1 MLQQA
6 GTRYVKIARY
16 SYQGAIA
23 FGIVDDDDLVVLT
36 SDPMFAGFDT
46 TGDRVAL
53 ADVKLLA
60 PVIPRSK
67 IIAVQDLGA
76 EPDFVLRPNTAVV
89 GPQDAIVLPFA
100 SERIE
105 VNGQLA
111 IIIGKIAKNVS
122 VADAASRVFGYTVAS
137 VVTAADLVERSVTRA
152 GAFDTFLPLGPVI
165 ETEFDDAASPLRG
178 LINDEEFQA
187 ADLDEHDATT
197 EETIAGLV
205 AFASSVFTLLPG
217 DVILA
222 GPLDTP
228 AAVVDGDTVTMSIA
242 GIGSLINSVTRP
254 A

>member
-1 MLQQA
+1 M
-6 GTRYVKIARY
+6 KIARY

-23 FGIVDDDDLVVLT
+23 FGIVDDDELVVLT

-67 IIAVQDLGA
+67 IVAVQALGA

-89 GPQDAIVLPFA
+89 GPNDAIVLPAA
-100 SERIE
+100 SERVE
-105 VNGQLA
+105 VDGQLA
-111 IIIGKIAKNVS
+111 IIIGKIAKNVTA
-122 VADAASRVFGYTVAS
+122 ADALSRVFGYTVAT
-137 VVTAADLVERSVTRA
+137 VVTAADLAGISATRA
-152 GAFDTFLPLGPVI
+152 GGFDTFLPLGPII
-165 ETEFDDAASPLRG
+165 ETEFDDAATPLRG

-187 ADLDEHDATT
+187 VDLDEHDATT
-197 EETIAGLV
+197 ENTIAALV

-217 DVILA
+217 DVILTGA
-222 GPLDTP
+222 LEAP

-242 GIGSLINSVTRP
+242 GIGALVNPAVRP
-254 A
+254 V

>member
-1 MLQQA
+1 M

-23 FGIVDDDDLVVLT
+23 FGIVDDEELVVLT
-36 SDPMFAGFDT
+36 SDPMFAGFGT

-67 IIAVQDLGA
+67 VVAVLTPGA
-76 EPDFVLRPNTAVV
+76 EPEFVLKPNTAVV
-89 GPQDAIVLPFA
+89 GPGDAIVLPA
-100 SERIE
+100 VSERVE
-105 VNGQLA
+105 VDGQLA

-122 VADAASRVFGYTVAS
+122 VADAASRVFGYTVAT
-137 VVTAADLVERSVTRA
+137 VATAADLAERSTTRA
-152 GAFDTFLPLGPVI
+152 GAFDTFLPLGPII
-165 ETEFDDAASPLRG
+165 ETDFDDAATPLRG

-187 ADLDEHDATT
+187 VDLDEHEATT
-197 EETIAGLV
+197 EETVAALV
-205 AFASSVFTLLPG
+205 AFASSAFTLLPG

-222 GPLDTP
+222 GPMDT
-228 AAVVDGDTVTMSIA
+228 AATVVDGDTVTMSIA
-242 GIGSLINSVTRP
+242 GIGTLVNPVVRP

>member
-1 MLQQA
+1 M
-6 GTRYVKIARY
+6 KIARY

-23 FGIVDDDDLVVLT
+23 FGIVDDDELVVLT

-67 IIAVQDLGA
+67 IVAVVSSEA
-76 EPDFVLRPNTAVV
+76 FVLRPNTAVV
-89 GPQDAIVLPFA
+89 GPGDAIVLPAA
-100 SERIE
+100 SDRVE
-105 VNGQLA
+105 VDGQLA

-122 VADAASRVFGYTVAS
+122 VADAPGRVFGYTVAT
-137 VVTAADLVERSVTRA
+137 VVTAADLAGASATRA
-152 GAFDTFLPLGPVI
+152 GAFDTFLPLGPII
-165 ETEFDDAASPLRG
+165 ETEFDEAATPLRG

-187 ADLDEHDATT
+187 VDLGDDDRTT
-197 EETIAGLV
+197 EETVSALV

-242 GIGSLINSVTRP
+242 GIGALVNPVVRP

>member
-1 MLQQA
+1 M
-6 GTRYVKIARY
+6 GHVKIARY

-23 FGIVDDDDLVVLT
+23 FGIVDDDELVVLT

-67 IIAVQDLGA
+67 IVAVVSSEA
-76 EPDFVLRPNTAVV
+76 FVLRPNTAVV
-89 GPQDAIVLPFA
+89 GPGDAIVLPTA
-100 SERIE
+100 SERVE
-105 VNGQLA
+105 VDGQLA
-111 IIIGKIAKNVS
+111 IVIGKIAKNVS
-122 VADAASRVFGYTVAS
+122 AADALSRVFGYTVAT
-137 VVTAADLVERSVTRA
+137 VVTAADLASGLA

-165 ETEFDDAASPLRG
+165 ETEFDEAATELRG

-187 ADLDEHDATT
+187 VSLGDDDRTT
-197 EETIAGLV
+197 EETVSALV

-222 GPLDTP
+222 GPMDTP
-228 AAVVDGDTVTMSIA
+228 ADVVDGDTVTLAIA
-242 GIGSLINSVTRP
+242 GIGTLVNPVVRP

>member
-1 MLQQA
+1 M
-6 GTRYVKIARY
+6 KIARY

-23 FGIVDDDDLVVLT
+23 FGIVDDDELVVLA

-53 ADVKLLA
+53 VDVKLLA

-67 IIAVQDLGA
+67 IVAVVSADA
-76 EPDFVLRPNTAVV
+76 FVLRPNTAVV
-89 GPQDAIVLPFA
+89 GPGDAIVLPAA
-100 SERIE
+100 SQRVE
-105 VNGQLA
+105 VDGQLA

-122 VADAASRVFGYTVAS
+122 DADALSRVFGYTVAT
-137 VVTAADLVERSVTRA
+137 VVTAADVASETRA

-165 ETEFDDAASPLRG
+165 ETEFDEAATALRG

-187 ADLDEHDATT
+187 VELGDDDRTT
-197 EETIAGLV
+197 EETVSALV

-217 DVILA
+217 DVLLA

-228 AAVVDGDTVTMSIA
+228 ADVVDGDTVAMSIA
-242 GIGSLINSVTRP
+242 GIGALVNPVVRP

>member
-1 MLQQA
+1 M
-6 GTRYVKIARY
+6 KIARY

-23 FGIVDDDDLVVLT
+23 FGIVDDDELVVLT

-53 ADVKLLA
+53 AEVKLLA

-67 IIAVQDLGA
+67 IVAVQSSAA
-76 EPDFVLRPNTAVV
+76 EPAFVLKPNTAVV
-89 GPQDAIVLPFA
+89 GPGDAIVLPAA
-100 SERIE
+100 SERVE
-105 VNGQLA
+105 VDGQLA
-111 IIIGKIAKNVS
+111 IIIGKIAKNVTA
-122 VADAASRVFGYTVAS
+122 ADAASRVFGYTVAT
-137 VVTAADLVERSVTRA
+137 VVSAADLAERDATRA
-152 GAFDTFLPLGPVI
+152 GAFDTFLPLGPII
-165 ETEFDDAASPLRG
+165 ETDFDDAATPLRG

-187 ADLDEHDATT
+187 VELGNDDSTPT
-197 EETIAGLV
+197 EDTVAALV

-222 GPLDTP
+222 GPMDTA

-242 GIGSLINSVTRP
+242 GIGTLVNSVVRP

>member
-1 MLQQA
+1 M
-6 GTRYVKIARY
+6 KIARY

-23 FGIVDDDDLVVLT
+23 FGIVDDDELVVLT

-67 IIAVQDLGA
+67 IVAVVSSEA
-76 EPDFVLRPNTAVV
+76 FVLRPNTAVV
-89 GPQDAIVLPFA
+89 GPGDAIVLPAA
-100 SERIE
+100 SDRVE
-105 VNGQLA
+105 VDGQLA

-122 VADAASRVFGYTVAS
+122 VADAPGRVFGYTVAT
-137 VVTAADLVERSVTRA
+137 VVTAADLAEVSPTRA
-152 GAFDTFLPLGPVI
+152 GAFDTFLPLGPII
-165 ETEFDDAASPLRG
+165 ETEFDEAATPLRG

-187 ADLDEHDATT
+187 VDLGDDDRTT
-197 EETIAGLV
+197 EETVSALV

-228 AAVVDGDTVTMSIA
+228 AAVVDGETVTVSIE
-242 GIGSLINSVTRP
+242 GIGALVNPVVRP

>member
-1 MLQQA
+1 M
-6 GTRYVKIARY
+6 KIARY

-23 FGIVDDDDLVVLT
+23 FGIVDEHELVVLT

-53 ADVKLLA
+53 ADVKMLA

-67 IIAVQDLGA
+67 IVAMVSA
-76 EPDFVLRPNTAVV
+76 EAFVVRPNTAVV
-89 GPQDAIVLPFA
+89 GPGDAIVLPAA
-100 SERIE
+100 SEQIE
-105 VNGQLA
+105 ADGQLA

-122 VADAASRVFGYTVAS
+122 PADALSRVFGYTVAT
-137 VVTAADLVERSVTRA
+137 VVTAANLASGVA

-165 ETEFDDAASPLRG
+165 ETEFDEASSALRG

-187 ADLDEHDATT
+187 VALDDDERMT
-197 EETIAGLV
+197 EDTVCALV

-217 DVILA
+217 DVILT
-222 GPLDTP
+222 GRLDTP
-228 AAVVDGDTVTMSIA
+228 AAVVDGDTITMAIA
-242 GIGSLINSVTRP
+242 GIGSLVNPVVRP

>member
-1 MLQQA
+1 M
-6 GTRYVKIARY
+6 GHVKIARY

-23 FGIVDDDDLVVLT
+23 FGIVDDDELVVLT

-67 IIAVQDLGA
+67 IVVVVSSEA
-76 EPDFVLRPNTAVV
+76 FVLRPNTAVV
-89 GPQDAIVLPFA
+89 GPGDAIVLPAA
-100 SERIE
+100 SERVE
-105 VNGQLA
+105 VDGQLA
-111 IIIGKIAKNVS
+111 IVIGKIAKNVPA
-122 VADAASRVFGYTVAS
+122 ADALGRVFGYTVAT
-137 VVTAADLVERSVTRA
+137 VVTAADLASGLA

-165 ETEFDDAASPLRG
+165 ETEFDEAATELRG

-187 ADLDEHDATT
+187 VSLGDDDRTT
-197 EETIAGLV
+197 EETVSALV

-222 GPLDTP
+222 GPMDTP
-228 AAVVDGDTVTMSIA
+228 ADVVDGDTVTLAIA
-242 GIGSLINSVTRP
+242 GIGTLVNPVVRP

>member
-1 MLQQA
+1 M
-6 GTRYVKIARY
+6 RHVKIARY

-23 FGIVDDDDLVVLT
+23 FGIVDDDELVVLT

-67 IIAVQDLGA
+67 VVAMVSA
-76 EPDFVLRPNTAVV
+76 EAFVLRPNTAVV
-89 GPQDAIVLPFA
+89 GPGDAIVLPAA
-100 SERIE
+100 SEQIE
-105 VNGQLA
+105 ADGQLA

-122 VADAASRVFGYTVAS
+122 PADALSRVFGYTVAT
-137 VVTAADLVERSVTRA
+137 VVTAANLASGIA
-152 GAFDTFLPLGPVI
+152 GAFDTFLPLGPII
-165 ETEFDDAASPLRG
+165 ETEFDEASSALRG

-187 ADLDEHDATT
+187 VALDDDERMT
-197 EETIAGLV
+197 EDTVSALV

-217 DVILA
+217 DVILP
-222 GPLDTP
+222 GRLDTP
-228 AAVVDGDTVTMSIA
+228 AAVVDGDTITMAIA
-242 GIGSLINSVTRP
+242 GIGSLVNPVVRP

>member
-1 MLQQA
+1 M
-6 GTRYVKIARY
+6 RYVKIARY

-23 FGIVDDDDLVVLT
+23 FGIVDDDELVVLT

-67 IIAVQDLGA
+67 IVAMVSA
-76 EPDFVLRPNTAVV
+76 EAFVLRPNTAVV
-89 GPQDAIVLPFA
+89 GPGDAIVLPAA
-100 SERIE
+100 SERVE
-105 VNGQLA
+105 VDGQLA

-122 VADAASRVFGYTVAS
+122 AADAPSRVFGYTVAT
-137 VVTAADLVERSVTRA
+137 VVTAADRSSGLA

-165 ETEFDDAASPLRG
+165 ETEFDEALSPLRG

-187 ADLDEHDATT
+187 VELGEDDRTT
-197 EETIAGLV
+197 EDTVAALV
-205 AFASSVFTLLPG
+205 SFASSVFTLLPG

-228 AAVVDGDTVTMSIA
+228 ATVVDGDTVSMAIA
-242 GIGSLINSVTRP
+242 GIGALVNPVVRP

>member
-1 MLQQA
+1 M
-6 GTRYVKIARY
+6 KIARY

-23 FGIVDDDDLVVLT
+23 FGIVDEHELVVLA

-67 IIAVQDLGA
+67 IVAVQQAGA
-76 EPDFVLRPNTAVV
+76 EPVFVLKPNTAVV
-89 GPQDAIVLPFA
+89 GPGDAIVLPAA
-100 SERIE
+100 SERVE
-105 VNGQLA
+105 VDGQLA

-122 VADAASRVFGYTVAS
+122 VADATGRVFGYTVAT
-137 VVTAADLVERSVTRA
+137 VVTATDLAERDTTRA

-165 ETEFDDAASPLRG
+165 ETDFDDAATPLRG

-187 ADLDEHDATT
+187 VELGDDDSTPT
-197 EETIAGLV
+197 EETVAALV
-205 AFASSVFTLLPG
+205 AYASSVFTLLPG

-222 GPLDTP
+222 GPMDTA
-228 AAVVDGDTVTMSIA
+228 AAVEDGNTVSMSIA
-242 GIGSLINSVTRP
+242 GIGTLVNPVVRP

>member
-1 MLQQA
+1 M
-6 GTRYVKIARY
+6 RHVKIARY

-23 FGIVDDDDLVVLT
+23 FGIVDDDELVVLS

-46 TGDRVAL
+46 TGDRIAL

-67 IIAVQDLGA
+67 IVAMVSD
-76 EPDFVLRPNTAVV
+76 EVFVLRPNTAVV
-89 GPQDAIVLPFA
+89 GPGDAIVLPTA
-100 SERIE
+100 SKR
-105 VNGQLA
+105 VAVDGQLA

-122 VADAASRVFGYTVAS
+122 PADAAGRVFGYTVAT
-137 VVTAADLVERSVTRA
+137 VVTAADLGSATHA
-152 GAFDTFLPLGPVI
+152 GAFDTFLPLGPII
-165 ETEFDDAASPLRG
+165 ETEFDEAATPLLG
-178 LINDEEFQA
+178 LINGEEFQA
-187 ADLDEHDATT
+187 LDLGDDDRTT
-197 EETIAGLV
+197 EDDVAALV

-228 AAVVDGDTVTMSIA
+228 AAIVDGDSVTMSIA
-242 GIGSLINSVTRP
+242 GIGTLVNPVVRL

>member
-1 MLQQA
+1 M
-6 GTRYVKIARY
+6 KIARY

-23 FGIVDDDDLVVLT
+23 FGIVDDDELVVLT

-67 IIAVQDLGA
+67 IVAVVSSEA
-76 EPDFVLRPNTAVV
+76 FVLRPNTAVV
-89 GPQDAIVLPFA
+89 GPGDAIVLPSA
-100 SERIE
+100 SDRVE
-105 VNGQLA
+105 VDGQLA

-122 VADAASRVFGYTVAS
+122 VADAPGRVFGYTVAT
-137 VVTAADLVERSVTRA
+137 VVTAADLAEASATRA
-152 GAFDTFLPLGPVI
+152 GAFDTFLPLGPII
-165 ETEFDDAASPLRG
+165 ETEFDEAATPLRG

-187 ADLDEHDATT
+187 VDLGDDDRTT
-197 EETIAGLV
+197 EETVSALV

-228 AAVVDGDTVTMSIA
+228 AAVVDGDTVTMSIE
-242 GIGSLINSVTRP
+242 GIGALVNPVVRP

>member
-1 MLQQA
+1 M
-6 GTRYVKIARY
+6 KIARY
-16 SYQGAIA
+16 SYQGSIA
-23 FGIVDDDDLVVLT
+23 FGIVDDDELVVLT

-67 IIAVQDLGA
+67 IVAVLSTAA
-76 EPDFVLRPNTAVV
+76 EPAFVLKPNTAVA
-89 GPQDAIVLPFA
+89 GPGDAIVLPA
-100 SERIE
+100 TSDRVE
-105 VNGQLA
+105 VDGQLA

-122 VADAASRVFGYTVAS
+122 AADAASRVFGYTVAT
-137 VVTAADLVERSVTRA
+137 VATAADVAERDITRA
-152 GAFDTFLPLGPVI
+152 GAFDTFLPLGPII
-165 ETEFDDAASPLRG
+165 ETDFDEAATPLRG

-187 ADLDEHDATT
+187 MELDDDDRAPT
-197 EETIAGLV
+197 EDTVAALV

-222 GPLDTP
+222 GPMDTP
-228 AAVVDGDTVTMSIA
+228 AAVVDGDMVTMSIA
-242 GIGSLINSVTRP
+242 GIGTLVNPVVRP

>member
-1 MLQQA
+1 M
-6 GTRYVKIARY
+6 KIARY

-23 FGIVDDDDLVVLT
+23 FGIVDDDELVVLT

-67 IIAVQDLGA
+67 IVAVVSSEA
-76 EPDFVLRPNTAVV
+76 FVLRPNTAVV
-89 GPQDAIVLPFA
+89 GPGDAIVLPAA
-100 SERIE
+100 SDRVE
-105 VNGQLA
+105 VDGQLA

-122 VADAASRVFGYTVAS
+122 VADAAGRVFGYTVAT
-137 VVTAADLVERSVTRA
+137 VVTAADLTEVSPTRA
-152 GAFDTFLPLGPVI
+152 GAFDTFLPLGPII
-165 ETEFDDAASPLRG
+165 ETEFDEAATPLRG

-187 ADLDEHDATT
+187 VDLGDDDRTT
-197 EETIAGLV
+197 EETVSALV

-228 AAVVDGDTVTMSIA
+228 AAVVDGDTVTVSIE
-242 GIGSLINSVTRP
+242 GIGALVNPVVRP

>member
-1 MLQQA
+1 M
-6 GTRYVKIARY
+6 RHVKIARY

-23 FGIVDDDDLVVLT
+23 FGIVDDDELVVLT

-67 IIAVQDLGA
+67 IVAMGSS
-76 EPDFVLRPNTAVV
+76 ETFVLRPNTAVV
-89 GPQDAIVLPFA
+89 GPGDAIVLPA
-100 SERIE
+100 AGERVE
-105 VNGQLA
+105 VDGQLA

-122 VADAASRVFGYTVAS
+122 AADALGRVFGYTVAT
-137 VVTAADLVERSVTRA
+137 VVTAADLASGLS
-152 GAFDTFLPLGPVI
+152 GAFDTFLPLGPII
-165 ETEFDDAASPLRG
+165 ETEFDEALSPLRG

-187 ADLDEHDATT
+187 IDLDDTDVVSEDTVA
-197 EETIAGLV
+197 ALV

-222 GPLDTP
+222 GPLDT
-228 AAVVDGDTVTMSIA
+228 AAAIVDGDTVSMSLA
-242 GIGSLINSVTRP
+242 GIGTLVNPVVRP

>member
-1 MLQQA
+1 M
-6 GTRYVKIARY
+6 GTRHVKIARY

-23 FGIVDDDDLVVLT
+23 FGIVDDDELVVLT

-67 IIAVQDLGA
+67 IVAVVNSSP
-76 EPDFVLRPNTAVV
+76 EPAFVLRPNTAVV
-89 GPQDAIVLPFA
+89 GPGDAIVLPAA
-100 SERIE
+100 SDQVE
-105 VNGQLA
+105 VDGQLA

-122 VADAASRVFGYTVAS
+122 AADAESRVFGYTVAT
-137 VVTAADLVERSVTRA
+137 VVTAADLAERSVTRA
-152 GAFDTFLPLGPVI
+152 GAFDTFLPLGPII
-165 ETEFDDAASPLRG
+165 ETDFDAAATPLRG

-187 ADLDEHDATT
+187 VEFGDDDATPT
-197 EETIAGLV
+197 EETVAALV

-222 GPLDTP
+222 GPMDTA
-228 AAVVDGDTVTMSIA
+228 AAVVDGDTVSMSIA
-242 GIGSLINSVTRP
+242 GIGMLVNPVVRP

>member
-1 MLQQA
+1 M
-6 GTRYVKIARY
+6 KIARY

-23 FGIVDDDDLVVLT
+23 FGIVDDDELVVLT

-53 ADVKLLA
+53 GDVKLLA

-67 IIAVQDLGA
+67 IVAMQSSDA
-76 EPDFVLRPNTAVV
+76 FVLRPNTAVV
-89 GPQDAIVLPFA
+89 GPGDAIVLPA
-100 SERIE
+100 AAERVE
-105 VNGQLA
+105 VDGQLA
-111 IIIGKIAKNVS
+111 IIIGKIAKNVTA
-122 VADAASRVFGYTVAS
+122 ADAVSRVFGYTVAT
-137 VVTAADLVERSVTRA
+137 VATAADLADRDATRA
-152 GAFDTFLPLGPVI
+152 GAFDTFLPLGPII
-165 ETEFDDAASPLRG
+165 ETDFDDAATPLRG

-187 ADLDEHDATT
+187 AEIGDDDSTPT
-197 EETIAGLV
+197 EDTVAALV

-222 GPLDTP
+222 GQMDTA

-242 GIGSLINSVTRP
+242 GIGTLVNSVVRP

>member
-1 MLQQA
+1 M
-6 GTRYVKIARY
+6 KIARY

-23 FGIVDDDDLVVLT
+23 FGIVDEDELVVLA
-36 SDPMFAGFDT
+36 SDPMFTGFDT

-67 IIAVQDLGA
+67 IVAVMSDQ
-76 EPDFVLRPNTAVV
+76 EFVLRPNTVVV
-89 GPQDAIVLPFA
+89 GPGDVIVLPAA
-100 SERIE
+100 SDRVEID
-105 VNGQLA
+105 GQLA

-122 VADAASRVFGYTVAS
+122 AAGALSRVFGYTVAT
-137 VVTAADLVERSVTRA
+137 VVTAADLASATRA

-165 ETEFDDAASPLRG
+165 ETEFDEAATALRG

-187 ADLDEHDATT
+187 VSLADDDRTT
-197 EETIAGLV
+197 EETVSALV

-222 GPLDTP
+222 GPMDTP
-228 AAVVDGDTVTMSIA
+228 ADIVDGDTVSITIA
-242 GIGSLINSVTRP
+242 GIGALVNPVVRP
-254 A
+254 D

>member
-1 MLQQA
+1 M
-6 GTRYVKIARY
+6 RHVKIARY

-67 IIAVQDLGA
+67 IVAMVSA
-76 EPDFVLRPNTAVV
+76 EAFMLRPNTAVV
-89 GPQDAIVLPFA
+89 GPGDAIVLPTA
-100 SERIE
+100 SDRVE
-105 VNGQLA
+105 VEGQLA
-111 IIIGKIAKNVS
+111 IVIGKIAKNVS
-122 VADAASRVFGYTVAS
+122 TADALGRVFGYTVAT
-137 VVTAADLVERSVTRA
+137 VVTAADLTSATRA
-152 GAFDTFLPLGPVI
+152 GAFDTFLPLGPII
-165 ETEFDDAASPLRG
+165 ETEFDEAATGLRG

-187 ADLDEHDATT
+187 VELDDDDRTT
-197 EETIAGLV
+197 EDVVAALV
-205 AFASSVFTLLPG
+205 SFASSVFTLLPG

-222 GPLDTP
+222 GALDTA
-228 AAVVDGDTVTMSIA
+228 AAVVDGDSVSISIA
-242 GIGSLINSVTRP
+242 GIGTLLNPVVRS

>member
-1 MLQQA
+1 M
-6 GTRYVKIARY
+6 KIARY

-23 FGIVDDDDLVVLT
+23 FGIVDDDELVVLT

-67 IIAVQDLGA
+67 IVAVLNDAA
-76 EPDFVLRPNTAVV
+76 EPAFVLKPNTAVV
-89 GPQDAIVLPFA
+89 GPGDAIVLPTA
-100 SERIE
+100 SDRVE
-105 VNGQLA
+105 VDGQLA

-122 VADAASRVFGYTVAS
+122 AADAASRVFGYTVAT
-137 VVTAADLVERSVTRA
+137 VATAADLAEAGATRA
-152 GAFDTFLPLGPVI
+152 GAFDTFLPLGPII
-165 ETEFDDAASPLRG
+165 ETDFDEAATPLRG

-187 ADLDEHDATT
+187 MELDDDDRAPT
-197 EETIAGLV
+197 EDTVAALV

-222 GPLDTP
+222 GPMDTP
-228 AAVVDGDTVTMSIA
+228 AAVVDGDMISMSIA
-242 GIGSLINSVTRP
+242 GIGTLVNPVVRP

>member
-1 MLQQA
+1 M
-6 GTRYVKIARY
+6 KIARY

-23 FGIVDDDDLVVLT
+23 FGIVDDDELVVLT

-67 IIAVQDLGA
+67 IVAVVSSEA
-76 EPDFVLRPNTAVV
+76 FVLRPNTAVV
-89 GPQDAIVLPFA
+89 GPGDAIVLPAA
-100 SERIE
+100 SDRVE
-105 VNGQLA
+105 VDGQLA
-111 IIIGKIAKNVS
+111 IMIGKIAKNVS
-122 VADAASRVFGYTVAS
+122 VADAPGRVFGYTVAT
-137 VVTAADLVERSVTRA
+137 VVTAADLAEASATRA
-152 GAFDTFLPLGPVI
+152 GAFDTFLPLGPII
-165 ETEFDDAASPLRG
+165 ETEFDEAATPLRG

-187 ADLDEHDATT
+187 VDLGDDDRTT
-197 EETIAGLV
+197 EETVSALV

-242 GIGSLINSVTRP
+242 GIGALVNPVVRP

>member
-1 MLQQA
+1 M
-6 GTRYVKIARY
+6 KIARY

-23 FGIVDDDDLVVLT
+23 FGIVDDDDELVVLR

-67 IIAVQDLGA
+67 IVAVVSSGA
-76 EPDFVLRPNTAVV
+76 EPSFVLRPNTAVV
-89 GPQDAIVLPFA
+89 GPGDSILLPAA
-100 SERIE
+100 SERVE
-105 VNGQLA
+105 VEGQLA
-111 IIIGKIAKNVS
+111 IVIGKIAKNVPA
-122 VADAASRVFGYTVAS
+122 ADALSRVFGYTVAT
-137 VVTAADLVERSVTRA
+137 VVTAADLASATRA

-165 ETEFDDAASPLRG
+165 ETEFDEAATALRG

-187 ADLDEHDATT
+187 VSLGDDDRTT
-197 EETIAGLV
+197 EDTVAALV

-222 GPLDTP
+222 GRLDTP
-228 AAVVDGDTVTMSIA
+228 ADVVDGDTVTLSIA
-242 GIGSLINSVTRP
+242 GIGTLVNPVVRP

>member
-1 MLQQA
+1 M
-6 GTRYVKIARY
+6 KIARY

-23 FGIVDDDDLVVLT
+23 FGIVDDDELVVLT

-53 ADVKLLA
+53 VDVKLLA

-67 IIAVQDLGA
+67 IVAVVSADA
-76 EPDFVLRPNTAVV
+76 FVLRPNTAVV
-89 GPQDAIVLPFA
+89 GPGDAIVLPAA
-100 SERIE
+100 SQRVE
-105 VNGQLA
+105 VDGQLA

-122 VADAASRVFGYTVAS
+122 EADALSRVFGYTVAT
-137 VVTAADLVERSVTRA
+137 VVTAADLASETRA

-165 ETEFDDAASPLRG
+165 ETEFDEAATALRG

-187 ADLDEHDATT
+187 VELGDDDRTT
-197 EETIAGLV
+197 EETVSALV

-217 DVILA
+217 DVLLA

-228 AAVVDGDTVTMSIA
+228 ADVVDGDTVAMSIA
-242 GIGSLINSVTRP
+242 GIGALVNPVVRP